1 MSCRLAVHRLV
12 TRRVV
17 AVVAFALVGGLTL
30 AGCRTDPA
38 VAAYVGSETITEAQV
53 DQVLAE
59 LPAAP
64 PSPSA
69 GEAPRTEAS
78 RTEASPPR
86 VDRSDV
92 LSQMV
97 LGRACEAL
105 RAQRGFTGAP
115 VTPERVAEA
124 AGVPAASQ
132 YAKERSTAQSCLSAA
147 INLMLDTVGG
157 PTDADLRDIY
167 DRAKAKGLVE
177 VPLETIKDR
186 MAADAQV
193 RQAVA
198 AKQIIAQIVAD
209 GRVSVNPRYRPM
221 EFVLSDLGTGAP
233 LVVAVLGEPG
243 SDAVRDLT

>member
-1 MSCRLAVHRLV
+1 MH
-12 TRRVV
+12 
-17 AVVAFALVGGLTL
+17 
-30 AGCRTDPA
+30 
-38 VAAYVGSETITEAQV
+38 
-53 DQVLAE
+53 
-59 LPAAP
+59 
-64 PSPSA
+64 
-69 GEAPRTEAS
+69 
-78 RTEASPPR
+78 

-92 LSQMV
+92 LSQMI

-105 RAQRGFTGAP
+105 RVQRGFTGAP
-115 VTPERVAEA
+115 VTPEHVAEA
-124 AGVPAASQ
+124 AGVPASSQ
-132 YAKERSTAQSCLSAA
+132 YAKERSAAQSCLSAA
-147 INLMLDTVGG
+147 INLMLDTVGE
-157 PTDADLRDIY
+157 PADTDLRDIY

-209 GRVSVNPRYRPM
+209 GHVSVNPRYRPM